1 MCSHKR
7 AARAPDRTLG
17 LALAFRLALGLAL
30 GLALSGCAA
39 PGGVG
44 AVRAL
49 TPAGAS
55 HSTTAGWS
63 TYHDPAYGF
72 VVAYPS
78 DATAIGATATGDT
91 SLASWRFANPQGGAD
106 TAADVATLEV
116 TATTQASAGV
126 CTQYTSGK
134 PVSLAGGV
142 TGYQQDNLSDPAPAS
157 AASQPQI
164 AVIVLHGGL
173 LTIITLTGQGQ
184 PGTFLQRWGSVWNH
198 ILTTFQP
205 GRGPAGAQPCG

>member
-1 MCSHKR
+1 MCSLKR
-7 AARAPDRTLG
+7 AALAPGRSSG
-17 LALAFRLALGLAL
+17 LALCIALGVAL
-30 GLALSGCAA
+30 GGCAA
-39 PGGVG
+39 PGGAG
-44 AVRAL
+44 AVRAP
-49 TPAGAS
+49 TPTSAS

-63 TYHDPAYGF
+63 TYRDPTYGF

-78 DATAIGATATGDT
+78 DATAIGATASDAT

-106 TAADVATLEV
+106 AATDVATLEV

-126 CTQYTSGK
+126 CAHYASGT
-134 PVSLAGGV
+134 PETLAGGV
-142 TGYQQDNLSDPAPAS
+142 TGYQQDNLSNPAPAS
-157 AASQPQI
+157 ATSQPQI

-184 PGTFLQRWGSVWNH
+184 PATFLQRWGSVWNH